1 MKKEHIIQSTI
12 SNISEDIETETI
24 SPVEIMEVMLE
35 RISELDPKINSY
47 ITINEKNS
55 LKEAKE
61 AKRMISEGK
70 RKSRI
75 HGIPIA
81 VKDLIDT
88 KEIYTTYGSK
98 IFRTNIP
105 SHDATVI
112 TKLKEKGAIIIGK
125 TNLHELAYGFTN
137 ENPHYGTSKNPW
149 SIKRIAGGSSG
160 GSAAAVSASLCFGA
174 LGTDTGG
181 SIRVPSSFC
190 GVVGLKPTY
199 GRVSRNGVNTLSW
212 SLDHVGPITKTV
224 MDSAIL
230 LEAIS
235 GHDAK
240 DQTTSRRQT
249 EDYVSN
255 ISADLS
261 GIKMGYISEIIN
273 NEYIDI
279 SVKRK
284 FEDAIKVFEKI
295 GMVVEEISMP
305 WIKHGRTVGGT
316 IIQSEASF
324 HLWPLVEN
332 QLESIGTDVRRKLEM
347 GRIITASDYMQSQKI
362 RGLLIEDIDSL
373 FKEYKLLFSPTTPII
388 APEIGTSEMFTETGS
403 GIDINVILG
412 TFTTPFNMIGVPT
425 ISIPCGFSE
434 SNMPIGMQIAGN
446 RFEERLV
453 LNAAYAYENNTLHHL
468 KTPDITA
475 MNS

>member
-1 MKKEHIIQSTI
+1 M
-12 SNISEDIETETI
+12 
-24 SPVEIMEVMLE
+24 
-35 RISELDPKINSY
+35 
-47 ITINEKNS
+47 
-55 LKEAKE
+55 
-61 AKRMISEGK
+61 
-70 RKSRI
+70 
-75 HGIPIA
+75 
-81 VKDLIDT
+81 
-88 KEIYTTYGSK
+88 
-98 IFRTNIP
+98 
-105 SHDATVI
+105 
-112 TKLKEKGAIIIGK
+112 
-125 TNLHELAYGFTN
+125 
-137 ENPHYGTSKNPW
+137 
-149 SIKRIAGGSSG
+149 
-160 GSAAAVSASLCFGA
+160 
-174 LGTDTGG
+174 
-181 SIRVPSSFC
+181 
-190 GVVGLKPTY
+190 
-199 GRVSRNGVNTLSW
+199 NTLSW

-273 NEYIDI
+273 NEYIYI

-305 WIKHGRTVGGT
+305 WIKQGRTVGGT

>member
-212 SLDHVGPITKTV
+212 SLDHVGPIT
-224 MDSAIL
+224 
-230 LEAIS
+230 
-235 GHDAK
+235 
-240 DQTTSRRQT
+240 
-249 EDYVSN
+249 
-255 ISADLS
+255 
-261 GIKMGYISEIIN
+261 
-273 NEYIDI
+273 
-279 SVKRK
+279 
-284 FEDAIKVFEKI
+284 
-295 GMVVEEISMP
+295 
-305 WIKHGRTVGGT
+305 
-316 IIQSEASF
+316 
-324 HLWPLVEN
+324 
-332 QLESIGTDVRRKLEM
+332 
-347 GRIITASDYMQSQKI
+347 
-362 RGLLIEDIDSL
+362 
-373 FKEYKLLFSPTTPII
+373 
-388 APEIGTSEMFTETGS
+388 
-403 GIDINVILG
+403 
-412 TFTTPFNMIGVPT
+412 
-425 ISIPCGFSE
+425 
-434 SNMPIGMQIAGN
+434 
-446 RFEERLV
+446 
-453 LNAAYAYENNTLHHL
+453 
-468 KTPDITA
+468 
-475 MNS
+475 